1 MYSGSSFRD
10 PAGFVFEHGGNLY
23 RQINQA
29 GKDDYELMM
38 SSGLYQSLVG
48 DGLIVTHK
56 EVKVKSLALDGLR
69 YKIIKPQL
77 IPFISYPYEW
87 TFSQLKSAALLTL
100 QLQKTALAHGMI
112 LKDASPYN
120 VQFIGKKPIFIDT
133 LSFRTYRQGM
143 PWEGYKQFCE
153 QFVAP
158 LALAVYASP
167 QILRSLRVFLDGIP
181 LALAVKLLPN
191 RARLKRGLL
200 AHIYLHAAS
209 QKRYDYQTNK
219 PDAKPRRLSPMA
231 LSGLLASLEH
241 TVNVLKLAA
250 QKTQWGDYYNDTNYS
265 ETALSSKQKIV
276 KAMLAS
282 LPKSAMVWDFGAND
296 GRFSQLAVEAGA
308 YTVAFDVDYQTV
320 EYNLVKKRRT
330 KSQSLMLPLVQDL
343 ANPSPSLGWAHD
355 ERLSLEERGPADVV
369 LALALIHHLAI
380 SNTTP
385 LPAIADFF
393 ARMGRYLIIEFVPK
407 EDSKAQLLLQRRLHP
422 FAHYSQK
429 HFQEAF
435 GACFKLQSKKTVLGS
450 RRVIYLYQNKLISSK

>member
-69 YKIIKPQL
+69 YKIIQPQL

-87 TFSQLKSAALLTL
+87 TFSQLKAAAELTL
-100 QLQKTALAHGMI
+100 KLQKEALAHGMI

-158 LALAVYASP
+158 LALAVYGSP

-181 LALAVKLLPN
+181 LGLAVKLLPN

-209 QKRYDYQTNK
+209 QKRYDDKTGK
-219 PDAKPRRLSPMA
+219 AADKPRQISPLA
-231 LSGLLASLEH
+231 LDGLLASLENA
-241 TVNVLKLAA
+241 VKSLKLAA
-250 QKTQWGDYYNDTNYS
+250 
-265 ETALSSKQKIV
+265 
-276 KAMLAS
+276 
-282 LPKSAMVWDFGAND
+282 
-296 GRFSQLAVEAGA
+296 
-308 YTVAFDVDYQTV
+308 
-320 EYNLVKKRRT
+320 
-330 KSQSLMLPLVQDL
+330 
-343 ANPSPSLGWAHD
+343 
-355 ERLSLEERGPADVV
+355 
-369 LALALIHHLAI
+369 
-380 SNTTP
+380 
-385 LPAIADFF
+385 
-393 ARMGRYLIIEFVPK
+393 
-407 EDSKAQLLLQRRLHP
+407 
-422 FAHYSQK
+422 
-429 HFQEAF
+429 
-435 GACFKLQSKKTVLGS
+435 
-450 RRVIYLYQNKLISSK
+450 